1 MPARESLGNQYPY
14 FTAFHDPSLCLRSP
28 ALPRSVKYFPRE
40 GEASFVSTCRGRWV
54 FAGLLLT
61 ASFPWSSAGA
71 AGAPSR
77 PYGSELCWA
86 FVAGV
91 SLSLLHLTVRRE
103 KQSQFICH
111 SAAPFLWAMGFF
123 VLVSLL

>member
-1 MPARESLGNQYPY
+1 M
-14 FTAFHDPSLCLRSP
+14 
-28 ALPRSVKYFPRE
+28 
-40 GEASFVSTCRGRWV
+40 

-77 PYGSELCWA
+77 PYGSKLCWA

-91 SLSLLHLTVRRE
+91 SLGLLHLTVRRE
-103 KQSQFICH
+103 KQSQFICR
-111 SAAPFLWAMGFF
+111 SAAPFLWAFLCWYLFCNIGGLYFPLLLFWINLIIFIKKCYLWLLIHMGDANTSF
-123 VLVSLL
+123 LIWLLSYEDS